1 MTLARETIA
10 FLACILMIGCGSS
23 EGYKLASV
31 SGKVQVDGKP
41 VEGLRISFE
50 PIGGADRPYPGPDSI
65 GITDKDGRFTLATFN
80 ESQKKG
86 AVVGK
91 ARVRIWSLPAS
102 QTAGANG
109 KDISDDRAADY
120 DPVAEI
126 KAIKSQIRKTAKA
139 KAVQQ
144 SIVIPLRFNDET
156 TLTFDVPEKGS
167 DTANFEIQSK

>member
-1 MTLARETIA
+1 MTLARDSIVFFTCV
-10 FLACILMIGCGSS
+10 LLLGCGSS

-50 PIGGADRPYPGPDSI
+50 PIGGSDRPYPGPDSI

-109 KDISDDRAADY
+109 KDISDD
-120 DPVAEI
+120 
-126 KAIKSQIRKTAKA
+126 AKA
-139 KAVQQ
+139 KVVQQ

-167 DTANFEIQSK
+167 DAANFEIQSK

>member
-1 MTLARETIA
+1 MTLARYAVAIA
-10 FLACILMIGCGSS
+10 ASLVLAGCGSS
-23 EGYKLASV
+23 EGYKLAPV

-80 ESQKKG
+80 ESQKRG

-91 ARVRIWSLPAS
+91 TRVRIWSLPAS
-102 QTAGANG
+102 QTAGTSG
-109 KDISDDRAADY
+109 KDVSDDRAADY

-126 KAIKSQIRKTAKA
+126 KAIKSQIRKTTKA
-139 KAVQQ
+139 KVVQQ

-156 TLTFDVPEKGS
+156 TLTFDVPDKGS
-167 DTANFEIQSK
+167 DSANFEIQSK